1 MVIFIILI
9 LGDYAIETAQEY
21 ALAQKLIRPSKR
33 RHALDDAYNRYA
45 FNDPDLPNWFVD
57 DESRHNKPTM
67 PVTKE
72 AVEIMKQKAKA
83 LDARPIKKVAEA
95 KFRKQMRAQRR
106 IDKMMKKAAVMN
118 DDEDLTEK
126 SKLSKIAEMMS
137 KAKVKPKKEDK
148 KPKLVIAR
156 GANRGNKGRP
166 KGVKGRYKMVDSR
179 MKKEVRADKRK
190 KASTKKRRK

>member
-1 MVIFIILI
+1 M
-9 LGDYAIETAQEY
+9 
-21 ALAQKLIRPSKR
+21 AQKLIRPSKR
-33 RHALDDAYNRYA
+33 RDILDESYNRYA
-45 FNDPDLPNWFVD
+45 FNDPDLPTWFVN
-57 DESRHNKPTM
+57 DESKHNKPSM

-72 AVEIMKQKAKA
+72 AVEIMKQRARA
-83 LDARPIKKVAEA
+83 LDARPIRKVAEA

-137 KAKVKPKKEDK
+137 KAKVKPRKEDK
-148 KPKLVIAR
+148 KPKLVVAR
-156 GANRGNKGRP
+156 GTNRGNKGRP

-179 MKKEVRADKRK
+179 MKKELRADKRK
-190 KASTKKRRK
+190 KSLTKKKRK